1 MTGLLPIRDEAD
13 YDRRVSMMNALLDVA
28 GDDED
33 HPLSGLL
40 ERIADR
46 VSQYEREH
54 HTTAALP
61 EKLFIAFPARFRSC
75 MMKAEKIPM
84 ASSDQRLTRAPIGIL
99 IPQKK
104 RNRGINLIVFKYQK
118 HLNSVS
124 NSNERS

>member
-61 EKLFIAFPARFRSC
+61 EKLFIAFPAR
-75 MMKAEKIPM
+75 
-84 ASSDQRLTRAPIGIL
+84 ASGHA
-99 IPQKK
+99 
-104 RNRGINLIVFKYQK
+104 
-118 HLNSVS
+118 
-124 NSNERS
+124 